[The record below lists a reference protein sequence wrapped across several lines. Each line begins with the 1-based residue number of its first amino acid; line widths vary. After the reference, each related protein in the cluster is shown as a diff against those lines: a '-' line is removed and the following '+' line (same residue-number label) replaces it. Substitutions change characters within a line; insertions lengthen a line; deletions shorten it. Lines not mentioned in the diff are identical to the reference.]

1 MGRREEHSMS
11 SGGQLGSL
19 KKGRGTKDEIYS
31 LIHCSVPIPLIIKTP
46 IIPLRGITLMPKKQD
61 TFFEHA

>member
-1 MGRREEHSMS
+1 MGKRQEHSMS

-19 KKGRGTKDEIYS
+19 KGGRGAKDEIYF
-31 LIHCSVPIPLIIKTP
+31 LIHCPVPIPLIIKTP
-46 IIPLRGITLMPKKQD
+46 FIPLGGITLIPKKKD